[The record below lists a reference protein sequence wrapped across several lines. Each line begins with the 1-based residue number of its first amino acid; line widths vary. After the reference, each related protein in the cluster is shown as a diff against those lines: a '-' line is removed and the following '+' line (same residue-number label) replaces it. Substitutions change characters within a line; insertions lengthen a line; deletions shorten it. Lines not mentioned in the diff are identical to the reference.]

1 VIAVRKLLGLTVG
14 AAALALAVL
23 LVRRL
28 TRESGR
34 LTPKTV
40 ADSAAA
46 ALSDLTAAVQG
57 FATDVRQG
65 MAEHEATLREATELD
80 GGHLGRTDTP

>member
-1 VIAVRKLLGLTVG
+1 VIAVRKLLGL
-14 AAALALAVL
+14 AAGVVVVALAAL

-46 ALSDLTAAVQG
+46 ALSELTAAVQG

-80 GGHLGRTDTP
+80 GGHLGRTGTP

>member
-1 VIAVRKLLGLTVG
+1 MRKLVWLAVG
-14 AAALALAVL
+14 AVAIALGALV
-23 LVRRL
+23 VRRL
-28 TRESGR
+28 TRDGGK
-34 LTPKTV
+34 LTPKAV
-40 ADSAAA
+40 AESAAA
-46 ALSDLTAAVQG
+46 ALSELTGAVQG

>member
-1 VIAVRKLLGLTVG
+1 VTAVRKLLGLTVG
-14 AAALALAVL
+14 AVAVALAVL

-28 TRESGR
+28 TRDSGR
-34 LTPKTV
+34 VTPRTV

-46 ALSDLTAAVQG
+46 ALSELTAAVQG

-80 GGHLGRTDTP
+80 GGHLGRTGTP